1 MMRSLQDDYEDV
13 EVIRPSPDVS
23 LPRNSEIKPPA
34 HPLTFE
40 RVWNYRLL
48 HSFELRHLVMV
59 LLVLYLTFRVIK
71 FFHWKILNNI
81 VTNLGRETLEVRNG
95 RIFQFKDE
103 IKHMDIPRILKMDV
117 YQLRKSLIEGEF
129 SSLDLVNLFSDRC
142 YIIGRGLN
150 LTTQENFRSA

>member
-1 MMRSLQDDYEDV
+1 MRSLQDDYEDE
-13 EVIRPSPDVS
+13 EVIRPSNDVS
-23 LPRNSEIKPPA
+23 LPRNSQIKPPT

-40 RVWNYRLL
+40 MIWNYRLL
-48 HSFELRHLVMV
+48 HSFEVRHLVIV

-103 IKHMDIPRILKMDV
+103 IRDLDIPKILKMDV

-129 SSLDLVNLFSDRC
+129 SSLDLVNVFSDRC

-150 LTTQENFRSA
+150 LTTQENFRTA